1 MRQFLS
7 GIALAAALGLG
18 PVAMPVAAQ
27 NAFSP
32 LVYINDQA
40 VTRYEVDQRLRFM
53 QLLQA
58 PNATPAGA
66 EAELVNDRLKMFAA
80 RQMGI
85 APSDADIQAGL
96 DEFAGRAGMS
106 SAEFITALGR
116 AGVERQAYRDFVTA
130 GVVWREVIRRRIVP
144 GVNISDAEVERALT
158 REIETPVISRVL
170 LSEIVIPAPDGQEG
184 AAQARAQQILASSSN
199 EAGFAAAARQ
209 YSASGTSSRGGR
221 LEWVELDNLPP
232 ALRQIVSALR
242 PGQMTQP
249 LNVPGAVVLLMLR
262 DAQGQLR
269 PGAREQVLDYAV
281 LRVADAA
288 TAADITARVDTCN
301 DLQARGAGATQ
312 RQTASQGAIPG
323 LVAAQLA
330 ALDPGETATVNTGL
344 GIEIIMLCSRQPAL
358 LAQDQV
364 ATTALPPD
372 GVEAG
377 VAGANPA
384 ALPDR
389 AAMRDQ
395 LFNQKINVMADA
407 YLAELRADAVIR
419 RP

>member
-7 GIALAAALGLG
+7 GLAVAAALTLG
-18 PVAMPVAAQ
+18 PAPAPVMAQ
-27 NAFSP
+27 SAFSP
-32 LVYINDQA
+32 LVYVNDQA
-40 VTRYEVDQRLRFM
+40 VTRYELDQRLRFM

-66 EAELVNDRLKMFAA
+66 EAELINDRLKLFAA

-85 APSDADIQAGL
+85 GVTDEALQAGL

-106 SAEFITALGR
+106 AEQFAQALGR
-116 AGVERQAYRDFVTA
+116 AGVERQAYRDFVAA
-130 GVVWREVIRRRIVP
+130 GVAWREVVRRRVVP
-144 GVNISDAEVERALT
+144 GVSVSDAEVDRALT
-158 REIETPVISRVL
+158 REIETPIISRVL
-170 LSEIVIPAPDGQEG
+170 LSEIVIPAPQGQEG
-184 AAQARAQQILASSSN
+184 SAQARAQQIVASASN

-209 YSASGTSSRGGR
+209 YSAAGTAARGGR

-232 ALRQIVSALR
+232 ALRQIVTALR

-249 LNVPGAVVLLMLR
+249 LNVPGAVVVLMLR

-281 LRVADAA
+281 LRLPDAQ
-288 TAADITARVDTCN
+288 TAANIAARVDSCN
-301 DLQARGAGATQ
+301 DLQAQGAGAAQ
-312 RQTASQGAIPG
+312 RQTASQGGIAG
-323 LVAAQLA
+323 LIAAQLA
-330 ALDPGETATVNTGL
+330 TLDPGETATVNMGAAVDL
-344 GIEIIMLCSRQPAL
+344 IMLCSRQPAL

-372 GVEAG
+372 GVT
-377 VAGANPA
+377 PA
-384 ALPDR
+384 PQGSELPSR
-389 AAMRDQ
+389 ATVRDQ
-395 LFNQKINVMADA
+395 LFNQKVNAMAEA
-407 YLAELRADAVIR
+407 YLAELRADAMIR